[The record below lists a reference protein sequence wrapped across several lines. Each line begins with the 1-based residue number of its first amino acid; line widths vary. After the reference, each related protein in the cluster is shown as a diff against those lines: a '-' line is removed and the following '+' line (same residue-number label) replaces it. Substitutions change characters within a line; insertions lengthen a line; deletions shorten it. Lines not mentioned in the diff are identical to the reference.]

1 MQTGIGEHQ
10 ARTNNNMWIYVGMR
24 VKGSEG
30 HTETTARAAF
40 FFDSGAVFSQAGRSR
55 KAILQH
61 KFASCF

>member
-1 MQTGIGEHQ
+1 
-10 ARTNNNMWIYVGMR
+10 MR

-30 HTETTARAAF
+30 HTETTAQVLDGAAF

-61 KFASCF
+61 KFASCY